1 VTEHRIGDITIRPFD
16 AERDSERVRVIV
28 GEIWGGGDDA
38 LVEKEFGIIGG
49 RPWSEWMS
57 QSVLLYLQGDG
68 TRSFVAERNGD
79 VIGFC
84 SYVIDDARKRGTV
97 GYNGVA
103 RNHQGRGIGSAMLD
117 FVMSRIRAEGMEY
130 AAVIVADNEQHAAAR
145 RNYEKHGFHRLMGL
159 YYMVQKL

>member
-1 VTEHRIGDITIRPFD
+1 MTEHRIGDITIRPFD

>member
-1 VTEHRIGDITIRPFD
+1 VTEHRTGDITIRPFD
-16 AERDSERVRVIV
+16 AQRDAGRVQAIV
-28 GEIWGGGDDA
+28 GEIWSGGDDA
-38 LVEKEFGIIGG
+38 LMEREFGVIGG

-57 QSVLLYLQGDG
+57 QSVLSYLQAEG
-68 TRSFVAERNGD
+68 TTSFVAECDGQ

-117 FVMSRIRAEGMEY
+117 FVMSRFRAEGMEY
-130 AAVIVADNEQHAAAR
+130 AAVIVADNEEHAAAR